1 MGPGRRGWRWTPRG
15 LATRLDRLLPGF
27 PQAFTALLA
36 LGILPGALAAQGS
49 LAGRVLAD
57 DGHPVA
63 GAHVEVAG
71 TRLGAW
77 TSHHGRYLIVDI
89 APGQPTIRVRHRGLV
104 VAEAEVRVAA
114 GQRTRRD
121 FSVGDIHAARRLLES
136 GQVEMAAALNELSP
150 SVYFPRRQGA
160 DLTSGVRPFQLR
172 GLSPDHTLVLVN
184 GRRRH
189 ATAVVHTSGGGAFP
203 GSSGVDL
210 NAIPIQAVARVQV
223 RHDGGATRH
232 GADAIA
238 GTVDLR
244 LRNTVSAPEFIA
256 SAGRHAPD
264 EWADDGSRYDL
275 SANWGIGIGR
285 GGVLNLTGALSERE
299 RTNRAGADPRDQLL
313 PGDADFVDDGIVI
326 RKNHEVEQPN
336 HAWGDGT
343 SSNRMLFA
351 NLELPVADAPEAARL
366 YAFGGY
372 SRRREQHPGLYV
384 RSLDDRNWPAI
395 HPLGFLPSF
404 DADTRD
410 LFGVAGIRGG
420 AEDGWRWDVSA
431 EYGANRIEIDLANT
445 LNPSLGPCLAT
456 PCAPG
461 PDGMPGTADDP
472 GLPNRTRFRAGALEN
487 GQLAANADLR
497 RRLDLGLGGG
507 DATVALGTSLRRDRY
522 AIVAGEPGSFAHG
535 FHLSQSGGIAASGSQ
550 PFPGFRPAEAGHWG
564 RSNLAAYA
572 EATAPLR
579 PDVLASAAAR
589 YEHHGGV
596 GGTMSGRLAVRVRAS
611 DHVILRTS
619 ASTGFRAPALSQTHY
634 GHVAAGRRE
643 NADDPENPI
652 AYEVGA
658 FPLAAPEA
666 SAVGAVPLTME
677 RARSVGAGFDV
688 GPADNL
694 RVTVDG
700 YATDV
705 HDAIILSNP
714 LSSARVERL
723 LADFDA
729 ESIRFFLNAVDL
741 RAYGVDATV
750 GWRRG
755 LGDASWIELGA
766 AAHWSQVRGR
776 CPGDDISACV
786 RENAILGDG
795 TAEAYD
801 AFDVYDLEEGRPDW
815 RGVFGAG
822 LTAGAWHLGLGAN
835 VYGSQEELRQLGP
848 AGDPALVRLL
858 EAKVVWDA
866 HLSWDFGSRWRLT
879 VGAENLFDAFPTRV
893 DALGGILPYRS
904 TSAMG
909 FNGRY
914 LYTRLRASAF

>member
-1 MGPGRRGWRWTPRG
+1 MVG
-15 LATRLDRLLPGF
+15 
-27 PQAFTALLA
+27 
-36 LGILPGALAAQGS
+36 
-49 LAGRVLAD
+49 D

-63 GAHVEVAG
+63 GARVEVAG
-71 TRLGAW
+71 TPLGAW
-77 TSHHGRYLIVDI
+77 TSRHGRYLIVDI
-89 APGQPTIRVRHRGLV
+89 ADGRPTIRVRHRGLV
-104 VAEAEVRVAA
+104 VAEEEVRVAT
-114 GQRTRRD
+114 GRRTRRD
-121 FSVGDIHAARRLLES
+121 FSVGAIHPARRLLES

-210 NAIPIQAVARVQV
+210 NAIPAQAVARVEV
-223 RHDGGATRH
+223 RHDEGATRY
-232 GADAIA
+232 GSDAIA

-256 SAGRHAPD
+256 SVGRHAPD
-264 EWADDGSRYDL
+264 EWADDGQRYDL
-275 SANWGIGIGR
+275 SANWGIDIGR

-336 HAWGDGT
+336 HAWGDGA

-351 NLELPVADAPEAARL
+351 NLELPVADAPDAARL

-372 SRRREQHPGLYV
+372 SRRRDQNPGLYV

-404 DADTRD
+404 DADTHD
-410 LFGVAGIRGG
+410 LLGVAGLRGG

-431 EYGANRIEIDLANT
+431 EYGANRIDIDIDNT
-445 LNPSLGPCLAT
+445 LNPSLGPCHAT

-487 GQLAANADLR
+487 GQLSANADLAR
-497 RRLDLGLGGG
+497 RFDLGLGGG
-507 DATVALGTSLRRDRY
+507 DATLALGASFRRNHY
-522 AIVAGEPGSFAHG
+522 VIVAGEPDSYADG

-550 PFPGFRPAEAGHWG
+550 PFPGFRPSEAGRWG
-564 RSNLAAYA
+564 RSNLGAYA
-572 EATAPLR
+572 ETTAPLR
-579 PDVLASAAAR
+579 PDVLASAATR

-596 GGTMSGRLAVRVRAS
+596 GGAMSGRLAVRVRAS
-611 DHVILRTS
+611 DHLTLRTS
-619 ASTGFRAPALSQTHY
+619 ASTGFRTPALSQTRY

-643 NADDPENPI
+643 NADDPENQA

-658 FPLAAPEA
+658 FPLASPEA
-666 SAVGAVPLTME
+666 SALGAIPLTME
-677 RARSVGAGFDV
+677 KARSLGAGFALT
-688 GPADNL
+688 PAENL
-694 RVTVDG
+694 HVTVDG
-700 YATDV
+700 YATEVD
-705 HDAIILSNP
+705 DAIILSNP
-714 LSSARVERL
+714 LSSAHVERL
-723 LADFDA
+723 LANFAA

-741 RAYGVDATV
+741 RSYGVDATV

-755 LGDASWIELGA
+755 IGDSSRIELA
-766 AAHWSQVRGR
+766 AAANWSQVRGR
-776 CPGDDISACV
+776 CPNDDISACV
-786 RENAILGDG
+786 RENPMLRSGSAQ
-795 TAEAYD
+795 AYD

-815 RGVFGAG
+815 RGVFTAG
-822 LTAGAWHLGLGAN
+822 LTTGAWHLGLGAN

-858 EAKVVWDA
+858 EAKVTWDA
-866 HLSWDFGSRWRLT
+866 HISWDIGRRWRLT

-914 LYTRLRASAF
+914 IYTRLRASAF